1 MAGTFRN
8 DELMSDINVTPF
20 VDVMLVL
27 LIIFMVAAPMMRQ
40 GEEVSLPQVD
50 SAPMED
56 SMEPLV
62 VTMDKDGNI
71 WLQDVQVGPGF
82 LSSRMADLVRDDAD
96 VKVYL
101 KADEMLPYGK
111 VVEAMNAIR
120 KAGVRHLGML
130 TQPVGVS
137 EK

>member
-1 MAGTFRN
+1 MAGTFRS
-8 DELMSDINVTPF
+8 DELMSEINVTPF

-40 GEEVSLPQVD
+40 GEEITLPKVD
-50 SAPMED
+50 SAPVED
-56 SMEPLV
+56 SADPLI
-62 VTMDKDGNI
+62 VTIDKDGNI

-82 LSSRMADLVRDDAD
+82 LSSRMAELVKSDAEA
-96 VKVYL
+96 KVYL

-111 VVEAMNAIR
+111 VAEAMNAIR

-130 TQPVGVS
+130 TQPVGAD